1 MQNPILLATV
11 LVAACAVSTGAC
23 AQRVYRCGNTNSQ
36 TPCGGGKTLDTTSPN
51 AASSVARKQAVDKEN
66 KRQIE
71 AAKAMEKARLA
82 QEAEAMKRHQAELK
96 AMEEE
101 KNKAAKGATAG
112 TASAQA
118 PLKNKKPPEFF
129 TAKQAPTEKP

>member
-11 LVAACAVSTGAC
+11 LVAACAVSTGAS
-23 AQRVYRCGNTNSQ
+23 AQKVYRCGNTYSQ

-66 KRQIE
+66 KRQME

-101 KNKAAKGATAG
+101 KNKAAKGATEG

>member
-1 MQNPILLATV
+1 MQNPLLFATV
-11 LVAACAVSTGAC
+11 LVAACAVSTSAS
-23 AQRVYRCGNTNSQ
+23 AQKVYKCGNTYSQ

-66 KRQIE
+66 KRQME

-101 KNKAAKGATAG
+101 KTKAAKGAAGG